1 VPQGGF
7 PPSSPANFDQGLDPK
22 HSSLGTEGD
31 WGEIHGHYLPSK
43 GRFSLA
49 LASWRAMMGGMRGIG
64 GVFAGEMSLQGSD
77 FALSIDQKS
86 THPHTASMEI
96 HSACDERSSN
106 YDRP

>member
-1 VPQGGF
+1 
-7 PPSSPANFDQGLDPK
+7 
-22 HSSLGTEGD
+22 
-31 WGEIHGHYLPSK
+31 
-43 GRFSLA
+43 
-49 LASWRAMMGGMRGIG
+49 MGGMGGIG
-64 GVFAGEMSLQGSD
+64 GEFAGEMSLQGSD